1 MHYQK
6 FNSMI
11 LIEVFL
17 RILLKTNKYVNKKM
31 IFLMFFGTTLIGN
44 NDAVLKG
51 HFNCFFYL

>member
-31 IFLMFFGTTLIGN
+31 IF
-44 NDAVLKG
+44 
-51 HFNCFFYL
+51 FNVFWNYPDWQ

>member
-1 MHYQK
+1 
-6 FNSMI
+6 MI

-51 HFNCFFYL
+51 HFNCFFYLR